1 MGETVFSQN
10 IGSEMILMAPTTLK
24 LNLSHLVE
32 KKKDDSRIM
41 GRRISTGQGWN
52 GEKAGKVKSLYEL

>member
-32 KKKDDSRIM
+32 KKKKMILESRAEESQQVKVGM
-41 GRRISTGQGWN
+41 ERRQ
-52 GEKAGKVKSLYEL
+52 VR